1 MDIPKRS
8 LKTLEI
14 VANHGEMIKAA
25 EAIDIVGVEKLTLQ
39 DQRIWNYLLEN
50 AHGAGLGEYDRE
62 FKIDLTPL
70 KSNHESN
77 DRLEES
83 IERLMQTVARVRL
96 QNGSVVRF
104 QLLGGNNIGDPLR
117 PRGEMTYSFDKRLIE
132 VLRSSGT
139 FGKLE
144 LAVMDAFSSKYA
156 LALYEHMSRKV
167 NLRKWMEEYTIDEL
181 RDILRVGEGQL
192 KSFGNLKQ
200 RALVPA
206 IEEVNQWAHFKLAV
220 SYKKRSQRIVGVVFN
235 WSPKK
240 GSKIQEIRDELAKSK
255 VGRKARINRT
265 VETIHVLGDRDAFLQ
280 DDEPEGE
287 IIDKG
292 DLLDM
297 DDSALPLE

>member
-1 MDIPKRS
+1 MAVPERS
-8 LKTLEI
+8 TKTLEI
-14 VANHGEMIKAA
+14 VARHGEMIKAS

-50 AHGAGLGEYDRE
+50 AHGPGLGEFDRE

-104 QLLGGNNIGDPLR
+104 QLLGGNNIGDPMR

-200 RALVPA
+200 RALAPA
-206 IEEVNQWAHFKLAV
+206 IDEVNHWAHFKLAV
-220 SYKKRSQRIVGVVFN
+220 SYKKRGQRVTSVVFN
-235 WSPKK
+235 WTPKK

-255 VGRKARINRT
+255 VGRKARMTRT
-265 VETIHVLGDRDAFLQ
+265 VEKIHVLGDENAFIHEAEPDTEIV
-280 DDEPEGE
+280 DDG
-287 IIDKG
+287 G
-292 DLLDM
+292 MLDLVDM
-297 DDSALPLE
+297 D